1 MIVLH
6 GTWKLPAQ
14 IYDRGNFFLWG
25 ESSNSTQV
33 VKRKGRLATRTPRPH
48 PFQASQDDISRVIT
62 SFETGDINKKTQTDR
77 TFITLPSYLDAP
89 QASPD
94 LIRDDE
100 LDNGIEKVV
109 LSTWQL
115 DGLSLPPEEAVAL
128 LTSLSGFWTGIDGY
142 AIGSDFRFWS
152 KVSKF
157 AMELLSKQHFVP
169 GIVTSENNSKTF
181 ARWQYV
187 LNDQDDLTRMSML
200 ATGMPQICRS
210 LVQNRMLHPEAYL
223 SDFLNTAVDGS
234 IRKWMPLSEL
244 SSKTTGLSSAW
255 LESLAT
261 GAPIKTHATGL
272 KNLSEGIRSWSEPI
286 RDIQTS
292 GFRTCFRL
300 EAPPPEADDRWSLRY
315 FLQAADDPSLLVPA
329 WDVWKESGDSLQFL
343 TRKFDH
349 PQEKML
355 ADLGKASKLFTPIED
370 SLNSATPVAAH
381 LDTKNAYAF
390 LKEVASL
397 LSDSGFGVLIPPWW
411 NKGAAKTQLGI
422 KLNVK
427 PKPEPKAGKG
437 IFTFKSIVNY
447 NWQLALGGEA
457 ISEEEFR
464 NLSLLKEPLVR
475 IRGQWVELK
484 KDEIDTAIKFFKS
497 KNSGEMLLGEAM
509 RLGMIQGGSQTGLP
523 ITGFEAQGKLS
534 SFFDQL
540 SGKKKIKEQKQPENF
555 KGELRPYQLK
565 GFSWLAFLQQYGIG
579 ACLADDMGLGKT
591 IQLLALLLK
600 DKEAGNEG
608 PVLLICPTSVV
619 GNWQRE
625 ATKFAPALRV
635 LVHHGISRKKK
646 EFLDEVLDYD
656 LVISTYALTY
666 RDEDILDKVQWNG
679 IVLDEAQNIKN
690 SSTKQSQAVRRIKAD
705 YRIALTG
712 TPVENRLSELWSI
725 MEFLNPGY
733 LGSADGFRRTFA
745 LPIERYNDKEAGMQ
759 LRTIVTPFVL
769 RRLKTDST
777 IIKDLPDK
785 IEVKEHCNLT
795 KEQATLYEAV
805 VKDMLRKIN
814 DAEGIERKGAI
825 LSALMRLKQVCNHPA
840 QFLDDGSSLP
850 DRSGKLNRI
859 TEMLEEA
866 LSEGDS
872 ALIFTQFAQMGN
884 MLKAHL
890 QKVFGQEVMFLHG
903 GVNQKQRDQ
912 MVMRF
917 SEKNGPRIF
926 ILSLKAG
933 GVGLNLTRANHVF
946 HFDRWWNPAV
956 ENQAT
961 DRAFRIG
968 QTKNVQVHKFICDGT
983 LEERIDEMIESK
995 KELAENIIGTGEGWL
1010 TEMTTEQLKDL
1021 FTLRREAVRYE

>member
-6 GTWKLPAQ
+6 GTWKPPVQ
-14 IYDRGNFFLWG
+14 IQERGNFFLWG
-25 ESSNSTQV
+25 ESSTSQQ
-33 VKRKGRLATRTPRPH
+33 VKRKGSLATRTPRPH
-48 PFQASQDDISRVIT
+48 PFQASHDDISRIIT
-62 SFETGDINKKTQTDR
+62 SFDPGDINKKTLPDR
-77 TFITLPSYLDAP
+77 TFISLPSYLDAP

-94 LIRDDE
+94 LMRDDE
-100 LDNGIEKVV
+100 FDNGMEKVV
-109 LSTWQL
+109 LSTWQI
-115 DGLSLPPEEAVAL
+115 DGLSIPPEDAVAL
-128 LTSLSGFWTGIDGY
+128 LTSLSGFWTGIDGF
-142 AIGSDFRFWS
+142 AIGSDFNFWS

-169 GIVTSENNSKTF
+169 GIVASPNNGRKF

-187 LNDQDDLTRMSML
+187 LNDQDDLSRMSML
-200 ATGMPQICRS
+200 AGGMPPICRS
-210 LVQNRMLHPEAYL
+210 LEQNRLPHPEAYL
-223 SDFLNTAVDGS
+223 SDFLNNAVDGS
-234 IRKWMPLSEL
+234 IRRWMPLSEI

-261 GAPIKTHATGL
+261 GAPIKTHAIGL
-272 KNLSEGIRSWSEPI
+272 KSLSEGIRSWSEPI
-286 RDIQTS
+286 RDIRTS

-300 EAPPPEADDRWSLRY
+300 EAPLPEADDSWSLRY

-329 WDVWKESGDSLQFL
+329 GDVWKESGDSLQFL

-355 ADLGKASKLFTPIED
+355 ADLGKASRLFTPIED
-370 SLNSATPVAAH
+370 SLNTATPVAAH
-381 LDTKNAYAF
+381 LDTKHAYAF
-390 LKEVASL
+390 LKEAAPL
-397 LSDSGFGVLIPPWW
+397 LSESGFGVLIPPWW

-422 KLNVK
+422 KLNIR
-427 PKPEPKAGKG
+427 PKPEPKTRRG
-437 IFTFKSIVNY
+437 IFTFDSIVNY

-464 NLSLLKEPLVR
+464 HLSSLKEPLVR

-484 KDEIDTAIKFFKS
+484 KDEIDTAIKFFRS
-497 KNSGEMLLGEAM
+497 RNSGEMKLAEAM
-509 RLGMIQGGSQTGLP
+509 RIGMIPGESQTGLP
-523 ITGFEAQGKLS
+523 ITGFEAKGKLS
-534 SFFDQL
+534 SLFDQL
-540 SGKKKIKEQKQPENF
+540 SGKKKIKEQQQPESF
-555 KGELRPYQLK
+555 EGVLRPYQVK

-600 DKEAGNEG
+600 GKEDGNVG

-625 ATKFAPALRV
+625 AKKFAPSLRV

-646 EFLDEVLDYD
+646 EFLDEVLNYD

-666 RDEDILDKVQWNG
+666 RDEDILDKVEWNG

-705 YRIALTG
+705 YRVALTG
-712 TPVENRLSELWSI
+712 TPVENRLGELWSI
-725 MEFLNPGY
+725 MDFLNPGY
-733 LGSADGFRRTFA
+733 LGSAAGFRRAFA
-745 LPIERYNDKEAGMQ
+745 LPIERYNNKEAGMQ
-759 LRTIVTPFVL
+759 LRSIVTPFVL

-814 DAEGIERKGAI
+814 DSEGIERKGAI

-872 ALIFTQFAQMGN
+872 ALIFTQFARMGH
-884 MLKAHL
+884 MLKAHF
-890 QKVFGQEVMFLHG
+890 QKIFGQEVMFLHG